1 MKNCWDCGEEMAEQ
15 KLHAYTVETGYDPQK
30 SPPLSYKEVQL
41 CIECLD
47 KQKKKE
53 KFKKTAS
60 GIVLFIV
67 IFCIILGFYILYT
80 SP

>member
-1 MKNCWDCGEEMAEQ
+1 MTKCWDCGEKTPE
-15 KLHAYTVETGYDPQK
+15 KDLYTYTVEAGYDAQR

-41 CIECLD
+41 CVECLD

-60 GIVLFIV
+60 AVVLGVV
-67 IFCIILGFYILYT
+67 IFFICLGFYLLYT
-80 SP
+80 FP